1 MQLGAGGVHFWV
13 WGGAHPPTPPQWIR
27 PCGKPRRTVGM
38 QPQNRCS
45 VWQTFLVEPPLTL
58 ASRIPNNTKK
68 AVVDA

>member
-1 MQLGAGGVHFWV
+1 MVVMAK
-13 WGGAHPPTPPQWIR
+13 AS
-27 PCGKPRRTVGM
+27 GKPRRTVDM